1 MNLSPCRV
9 SFQSTLWV
17 HEKIGTV
24 TTEDAEKFQAMQARL
39 ADLLPRLNERDRRL
53 ALATEAKSW
62 GYGGITAVQN
72 ATGVSRKTIQRGMT
86 ELSDDLTERLSDRVR
101 APGGGRKK
109 AEVANPELA
118 DALESLTEPDT
129 RGDPES
135 PLRWTTKST
144 RHLAATLTE
153 MGHSVSHSVVA
164 KLLRF
169 LGYSLQGTRKKMEG
183 SQHPDR
189 DDQFRYINKLAR
201 ELLASGDPVIS
212 VDTKKKELVGRFS
225 QAGKEWH
232 QQGKPVDVSTYD
244 FPDQADGKAIPYGVY
259 DLTDN
264 SAWVSVGIDHDT
276 SVFAV
281 ATIEKWWQNM
291 GKEKY
296 PNARRI
302 FITADGGGSNGH
314 RPWLWKHELARL
326 ATATGLEIIVS
337 HYPPGTSKWNKIEHR
352 LFSRITQNWRGRPLE
367 TYQTIV
373 SLIANTTTTTG
384 LTVRCELDP
393 NLYPTKI
400 KLTDQQK
407 ESIPITR
414 HLFHGDWNYTITPR
428 IE

>member
-1 MNLSPCRV
+1 MVIKDDEAFRV
-9 SFQSTLWV
+9 
-17 HEKIGTV
+17 
-24 TTEDAEKFQAMQARL
+24 MQTRL

-62 GYGGITAVQN
+62 GRGGISAVHQ
-72 ATGVSRKTIQRGMT
+72 ATGASRTTIRRGMT
-86 ELSDDLTERLSDRVR
+86 ELADDSAVRSSDRVR

-109 AEVANPELA
+109 AEVDNPNLV
-118 DALESLTEPDT
+118 DALDGLIEPET

-144 RHLAATLTE
+144 RHLAAELSE
-153 MGHSVSHSVVA
+153 MGHSVSHTAVA
-164 KLLRF
+164 KILHSLR
-169 LGYSLQGTRKKMEG
+169 YSLQGTHKKLEG
-183 SQHPDR
+183 TQHPDR
-189 DDQFRYINKLAR
+189 DDQFRYINTLAK
-201 ELLASGDPVIS
+201 EFLAAGDPVIS
-212 VDTKKKELVGRFS
+212 VDTKKKELVGRYA

-232 QQGKPVDVSTYD
+232 PQGEPDHVSTYD
-244 FPDQADGKAIPYGVY
+244 FPSEADGKAIPYGVY
-259 DLTDN
+259 DLIDN

-281 ATIEKWWQNM
+281 ATIQKWWENL
-291 GKEKY
+291 GKDKY
-296 PNARRI
+296 PDARRI
-302 FITADGGGSNGH
+302 FNTADGGGSNGH

-326 ATATGLEIIVS
+326 AATTGMEIVVS

-352 LFSRITQNWRGRPLE
+352 LFSRITENWRGRPLE

-373 SLIANTTTTTG
+373 NLIANTTTTTG

-407 ESIPITR
+407 ESIPLTR
-414 HLFHGDWNYTITPR
+414 HLFHGDWNYTITSP

>member
-1 MNLSPCRV
+1 M
-9 SFQSTLWV
+9 
-17 HEKIGTV
+17 K
-24 TTEDAEKFQAMQARL
+24 ARL

-62 GYGGITAVQN
+62 GRGGISAVHE
-72 ATGVSRKTIQRGMT
+72 ATGVSKATIRRGKI
-86 ELSDDLTERLSDRVR
+86 ELDNEPAEQSSDRVR

-109 AEVANPELA
+109 AEVANPELLNE
-118 DALESLTEPDT
+118 LENLTEPDT

-144 RHLAATLTE
+144 RRLAEQLTE
-153 MGHSVSHSVVA
+153 AGHPISHTAVA

-169 LGYSLQGTRKKMEG
+169 LGYSLQSTRKKMEG

-189 DDQFRYINKLAR
+189 DDQFRYINKLATGF
-201 ELLASGDPVIS
+201 LASGDPVIS
-212 VDTKKKELVGRFS
+212 VDTKKKELVGQFA
-225 QAGKEWH
+225 QAGREWH
-232 QQGKPVDVSTYD
+232 PQGEPVEVSTYD
-244 FPDQADGKAIPYGVY
+244 FPEQADGKAIPYGVY
-259 DLTDN
+259 DLANN

-276 SVFAV
+276 AVFAV
-281 ATIEKWWQNM
+281 ATIDKWWQYM
-291 GKEKY
+291 GKKKY

-314 RPWLWKHELARL
+314 RLWLWKHELARL
-326 ATATGLEIIVS
+326 ATTTGLDIIVS

-373 SLIANTTTTTG
+373 NLIANTTTTTG

-400 KLTDQQK
+400 KLTNQQK
-407 ESIPITR
+407 ESISLTR

>member
-1 MNLSPCRV
+1 MICHV
-9 SFQSTLWV
+9 A
-17 HEKIGTV
+17 I
-24 TTEDAEKFQAMQARL
+24 EDNEAFQAMKARL

-53 ALATEAKSW
+53 ALAVEAKSW
-62 GYGGITAVQN
+62 GRGGISAVRQ
-72 ATGVSRKTIQRGMT
+72 ATGASKTTIRRGIT
-86 ELSDDLTERLSDRVR
+86 ELDNDPAEGSSDRVR

-109 AEVANPELA
+109 SEVTDPELLN
-118 DALESLTEPDT
+118 ALENLIEPET

-144 RHLAATLTE
+144 RKLAEGLTE
-153 MGHSVSHSVVA
+153 AGHSISHTAVA
-164 KLLRF
+164 KLLHV
-169 LGYSLQGTRKKMEG
+169 LGYSLQSTRKKMEG

-189 DDQFRYINKLAR
+189 DDQFRYINKLAT
-201 ELLASGDPVIS
+201 ELLAAGDPVIS
-212 VDTKKKELVGRFS
+212 VDTKKKELVGQFA
-225 QAGKEWH
+225 QTGKEWH
-232 QQGKPVDVSTYD
+232 PQGEPVDVSTYD

-281 ATIEKWWQNM
+281 ATIEKWWQCM

-373 SLIANTTTTTG
+373 NLIANTTTSTG

-400 KLTDQQK
+400 VRRERREEK
-407 ESIPITR
+407 PM
-414 HLFHGDWNYTITPR
+414 
-428 IE
+428 

>member
-1 MNLSPCRV
+1 M
-9 SFQSTLWV
+9 
-17 HEKIGTV
+17 K
-24 TTEDAEKFQAMQARL
+24 ARL

-62 GYGGITAVQN
+62 GRGGISAVHE
-72 ATGVSRKTIQRGMT
+72 ATGVSKATIRRGKIELDNEPT
-86 ELSDDLTERLSDRVR
+86 EQPSDRVR
-101 APGGGRKK
+101 VPGGGRKK
-109 AEVANPELA
+109 AEVADPELLNE
-118 DALESLTEPDT
+118 LENLTEPET

-144 RHLAATLTE
+144 RKLAEQLTE
-153 MGHSVSHSVVA
+153 AGHSISHTAVA

-169 LGYSLQGTRKKMEG
+169 LGYSLQSTRKKMEG

-189 DDQFRYINKLAR
+189 DDQFRYINKLAT
-201 ELLASGDPVIS
+201 EFLAAGDPVIS
-212 VDTKKKELVGRFS
+212 VDTKKKELVGQFA
-225 QAGKEWH
+225 QAGQEWH
-232 QQGKPVDVSTYD
+232 PRGEPVEVSTYD

-259 DLTDN
+259 DLAHN

-281 ATIEKWWQNM
+281 ATIDKWWQHM
-291 GKEKY
+291 GKKKY
-296 PNARRI
+296 PNAHRI

-314 RPWLWKHELARL
+314 RLWLWKHELARL
-326 ATATGLEIIVS
+326 ATTTGLDIIVS

-373 SLIANTTTTTG
+373 NLIANTTTTTG

-400 KLTDQQK
+400 KLTDRQK
-407 ESIPITR
+407 ESIPLTR

-428 IE
+428 IK

>member
-1 MNLSPCRV
+1 M
-9 SFQSTLWV
+9 
-17 HEKIGTV
+17 K
-24 TTEDAEKFQAMQARL
+24 ARL
-39 ADLLPRLNERDRRL
+39 ANLLPRLNERDRRL

-62 GYGGITAVQN
+62 GRGGISAVHE
-72 ATGVSRKTIQRGMT
+72 ATGVSKATIQRGKIELDNEPT
-86 ELSDDLTERLSDRVR
+86 EHPSDRVR

-109 AEVANPELA
+109 AEVTNPELLNE
-118 DALESLTEPDT
+118 LENLTDPET

-144 RHLAATLTE
+144 RKLAEQLTKS
-153 MGHSVSHSVVA
+153 GHPISHTAVA
-164 KLLRF
+164 KLLRS

-189 DDQFRYINKLAR
+189 DDQFRYINKLAT
-201 ELLASGDPVIS
+201 EFLTAGDPVIS
-212 VDTKKKELVGRFS
+212 VDTKKKELVGRFA
-225 QAGKEWH
+225 QAGQEWH
-232 QQGKPVDVSTYD
+232 PQGEPVEVSTYD
-244 FPDQADGKAIPYGVY
+244 FPQQADGKAIPYGVY
-259 DLTDN
+259 DLAHN

-281 ATIEKWWQNM
+281 ATINKWWQHM
-291 GKEKY
+291 GKKKY
-296 PNARRI
+296 PHAHRI

-314 RPWLWKHELARL
+314 RLWLWKHELARL
-326 ATATGLEIIVS
+326 ATTTGLDIIVS

-373 SLIANTTTTTG
+373 NLITNTTTATG

-407 ESIPITR
+407 ESIPLTR
-414 HLFHGDWNYTITPR
+414 HLFHGDWNYTVTPV
-428 IE
+428 

>member
-1 MNLSPCRV
+1 
-9 SFQSTLWV
+9 
-17 HEKIGTV
+17 V
-24 TTEDAEKFQAMQARL
+24 TTDRDQKFRAMQGRL

-62 GYGGITAVQN
+62 GRGGITAVHD
-72 ATGVSRKTIQRGMT
+72 ATGASQKTIQRGMA
-86 ELSDDLTERLSDRVR
+86 ELSDDSMEGGSDRVR

-109 AEVANPELA
+109 AEITNPELA
-118 DALESLTEPDT
+118 DALESLIEPDT

-144 RHLAATLTE
+144 RHLAAALTE
-153 MGHSVSHSVVA
+153 MGHSISHSVVA
-164 KLLRF
+164 KILRSR
-169 LGYSLQGTRKKMEG
+169 GYSLQGTRKAMEG
-183 SQHPDR
+183 HQHPDR
-189 DDQFRYINKLAR
+189 DDQFRYINKLAS
-201 ELLASGDPVIS
+201 EFLASGDPVIS
-212 VDTKKKELVGRFS
+212 VDTKKKELVGQFS
-225 QAGKEWH
+225 QAGREWH
-232 QQGKPVDVSTYD
+232 PQGEPVEVSTYN

-259 DLTDN
+259 DLADN

-276 SVFAV
+276 AVFAV
-281 ATIEKWWQNM
+281 ATIGKWWERM

-314 RPWLWKHELARL
+314 RPWLWKHELAQL
-326 ATATGLEIIVS
+326 ATTTGLEIVVS

-373 SLIANTTTTTG
+373 SLIANTKTSTG

-407 ESIPITR
+407 EAIPLTR
-414 HLFHGDWNYTITPR
+414 HEFHGDWNYAIVPK